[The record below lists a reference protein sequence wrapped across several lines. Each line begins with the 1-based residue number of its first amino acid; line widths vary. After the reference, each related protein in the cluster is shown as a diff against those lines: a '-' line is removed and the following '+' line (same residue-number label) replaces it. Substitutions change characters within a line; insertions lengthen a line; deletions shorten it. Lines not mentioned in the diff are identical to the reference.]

1 METRPCASA
10 IVQLVRVAAL
20 VALGIATAWADGDLE
35 RKAAP
40 PGAAVY
46 LISPAEG
53 ARLTGPVTLRFGLR
67 GMGVAPAGVDKSG
80 TGHHHL
86 LIDTE
91 LPPLGFPIPNDAQH
105 RHYGGGQTEVDL
117 DLPPG
122 EHSLQLILGDDRHV
136 PHDPPIIS
144 EKVLI
149 LVE

>member
-1 METRPCASA
+1 METRCWVSA
-10 IVQLVRVAAL
+10 ILQPLRVTAL
-20 VALGIATAWADGDLE
+20 VALGIATAQADAGLE

-46 LISPAEG
+46 LISLSDG
-53 ARLTGPVTLRFGLR
+53 DRLTSPVTIRFGLR

-91 LPPLGFPIPNDAQH
+91 LPPLGLPIPNDAQH

-122 EHSLQLILGDDRHV
+122 EHSVQLILGDDRHV
-136 PHDPPIIS
+136 PHDPPVIS

>member
-1 METRPCASA
+1 MATRPWVRPSLSLF
-10 IVQLVRVAAL
+10 LVPAV
-20 VALGIATAWADGDLE
+20 VALSIATAHADGALD
-35 RKAAP
+35 RKTAP

-46 LISPAEG
+46 LISPSDG
-53 ARLTGPVTLRFGLR
+53 DRLSGPVTLRFGLR

-91 LPPLGFPIPNDAQH
+91 LPPLGLPIPNDAQH

-136 PHDPPIIS
+136 PHDPPVIS
-144 EKVLI
+144 EKITI

>member
-1 METRPCASA
+1 MMEHPRPRRA
-10 IVQLVRVAAL
+10 VRLFGVLTAMAMA
-20 VALGIATAWADGDLE
+20 VATAHAEGTLE
-35 RKAAP
+35 RKPAP

-46 LISPAEG
+46 LISPSDGEK
-53 ARLTGPVTLRFGLR
+53 LSSPVTLRFGLR

-86 LIDTE
+86 LIDTD
-91 LPPLGFPIPNDAQH
+91 LPPLGLPIPNDAQH
-105 RHYGGGQTEVDL
+105 RHYGGGQTEIDL

-136 PHDPPIIS
+136 PHDPPVIS
-144 EKVLI
+144 EKVVI

>member
-1 METRPCASA
+1 MATRAWARPS
-10 IVQLVRVAAL
+10 IQLFLVPAA
-20 VALGIATAWADGDLE
+20 VALGIATAQADGALD

-46 LISPAEG
+46 LISPSDGERVSG
-53 ARLTGPVTLRFGLR
+53 QVTLRFGLR

-80 TGHHHL
+80 TGQHHL

-91 LPPLGFPIPNDAQH
+91 LPPLGLPIPNDAQH

-136 PHDPPIIS
+136 PHDPPVIS
-144 EKVLI
+144 EKVVI